1 MVNGK
6 LSYNYNEL
14 LLLQVPHI
22 AVNDTK
28 WHHVEILWTYNS
40 LLITVDYIYQ
50 VSAQTSYGAD
60 LGEVE
65 QFFIGARK
73 NSTKSAVYG
82 GFRGCMQGLCL
93 EDRKAKNY
101 GRFAV

>member
-14 LLLQVPHI
+14 LVVQVPHI

-40 LLITVDYIYQ
+40 LIITVDYIYQ

-60 LGEVE
+60 LGEVK

-73 NSTKSAVYG
+73 NSTTSAVYG

-93 EDRKAKNY
+93 EDRKTKNY

>member
-14 LLLQVPHI
+14 LVLQVPHV

-60 LGEVE
+60 LEEVE

-93 EDRKAKNY
+93 DDRKTKNY